1 MPVERAA
8 QGTLA
13 AFLIAGSIGWS
24 LDLFRP
30 VGLVLFS
37 EQFAAA
43 AYGIGLA
50 LTFLRF
56 KVWKLDWLLAAA
68 SLVLL
73 GYVTVKFPSLTAI
86 AGTVNVETMTLSAG
100 ITALT
105 VEATRRTIGWS
116 LVVILLALGGY
127 VLVGH
132 LVPGQLQTREVDL
145 GQMLGYL
152 NLDNNGL
159 LGLVLQITVIV
170 IIPFVFMGQLLM
182 RSGGSGFF
190 NDTAIA
196 LMGRYRGGAAKM
208 AVTGSSLFGMIS
220 GIAAANTVVIGM
232 VTIPLMK
239 RSGMPARLAGAVEA
253 CASNGGQL
261 MPPVMGA
268 VAFVMADF
276 LQLPYQAVAI
286 AAILPSVLYYA
297 ALFIQADLEA
307 ARYGFGKVPAS
318 EIPRLG
324 PVLAGGWLF
333 LAPFAVIVY
342 TLFWRNWEPE
352 FAAMAAAAVILAL
365 GFTLGYG
372 GHRMALRDVWT
383 AVVETAGGLCE
394 ILVIS
399 AAAGFIMGLFQVSGL
414 AFAFAAYLV
423 QLGSESLVLLLILA
437 AVVSIILGMGLP
449 TIGVYVM
456 LAILVAPALVKVGV
470 DPLAAHLFILYFGMM
485 SLITPPVAPAA
496 FVAAAIAQAPS
507 MATGWTAM
515 RFGWAAYIVPFL
527 FVYSP
532 AILLK
537 GTVVDIAAVIV
548 SSLFGIWL
556 VCAGMTGFFT
566 RVLPAGMRIAF
577 TAAGVMML
585 SPHQASELMLWINIA
600 GALAGI
606 ALISYELKARRV
618 YVRA

>member
-1 MPVERAA
+1 
-8 QGTLA
+8 L
-13 AFLIAGSIGWS
+13 LIAGSIAWS

-37 EQFAAA
+37 EQFAAGA
-43 AYGIGLA
+43 FGIGLG

-56 KVWKLDWLLAAA
+56 RSNRKASAVPWYDWLLAGA

-73 GYVTVKFPSLTAI
+73 GYVTAYFPHLTAI
-86 AGTVNVETMTLSAG
+86 SGTVNAETMVLSVG
-100 ITALT
+100 ITLLT
-105 VEATRRTIGWS
+105 LEGTRRTIGWS
-116 LVVILLALGGY
+116 LVIILLVLGGY

-132 LVPGQLQTREVDL
+132 LVPGDLQTRKVDL
-145 GQMLGYL
+145 GELLAYL

-159 LGLVLQITVIV
+159 LGLILQITVIV
-170 IIPFVFMGQLLM
+170 IIPFVLMGQLLM

-190 NDTAIA
+190 NDIAIA

-220 GIAAANTVVIGM
+220 GIAAANTVVIGV

-239 RSGMPARLAGAVEA
+239 RSGMSPKLAAAVEA

-286 AAILPSVLYYA
+286 SAILPSVMYYA

-307 ARYGFGKVPAS
+307 ARYGFGKVEES
-318 EIPRLG
+318 KIPRALG
-324 PVLAGGWLF
+324 VLKNGWMF

-342 TLFWRNWEPE
+342 TMFIRNWEPE
-352 FAAMAAAAVILAL
+352 YAAMMAAAVILVL
-365 GFTLGYG
+365 GFAIGYA
-372 GHRMALRDVWT
+372 GHRMKLRDVWA
-383 AVVETAGGLCE
+383 AVVQTSAGLCE

-423 QLGSESLVLLLILA
+423 DLGADSLVLLLMLA
-437 AVVSIILGMGLP
+437 AVVSIVLGMGLP

-470 DPLAAHLFILYFGMM
+470 EPLAAHMFILYFGMM

-496 FVAAAIAQAPS
+496 YVAAAIAQAPS
-507 MATGWTAM
+507 MATAWTAM

-537 GTVVDIAAVIV
+537 GSMADIALV
-548 SSLFGIWL
+548 SFTSLFGIWL
-556 VCAGMTGFFT
+556 ICAAMTGYFT
-566 RVLPAGMRIAF
+566 RVLPFPVRALF
-577 TAAGVMML
+577 VAAGVMMML
-585 SPHQASELMLWINIA
+585 PHQASSLLFWVNAA
-600 GALAGI
+600 GVALGVT
-606 ALISYELKARRV
+606 LVVYESRIRSKEV
-618 YVRA
+618 TYVRP

>member
-1 MPVERAA
+1 
-8 QGTLA
+8 
-13 AFLIAGSIGWS
+13 
-24 LDLFRP
+24 
-30 VGLVLFS
+30 VLFS

-43 AYGIGLA
+43 TYGIGLA

-56 KVWKLDWLLAAA
+56 RAGSARPPAVPGYDWLCAALALAAC
-68 SLVLL
+68 
-73 GYVTVKFPSLTAI
+73 GYTTVKFPALTAM
-86 AGTVNVETMTLSAG
+86 ASSVTAETLTLSVLLT
-100 ITALT
+100 ILT
-105 VEATRRTIGWS
+105 VEAVRRTIGWS
-116 LVVILLALGGY
+116 LVVILAAIAAY
-127 VLVGH
+127 VLAGH
-132 LVPGQLQTREVDL
+132 LVPGRLQTREV
-145 GQMLGYL
+145 GAGGMLVYL

-159 LGLVLQITVIV
+159 LGLILQITVII

-182 RSGGSGFF
+182 RSGGTGFF
-190 NDTAIA
+190 KDAATA

-208 AVTGSSLFGMIS
+208 AVIGSSLFGMIS
-220 GIAAANTVVIGM
+220 GIAAANTVVIGV

-239 RSGMPARLAGAVEA
+239 RSGMPARLAAAVEA
-253 CASNGGQL
+253 CAANGGQL

-276 LQLPYQAVAI
+276 LQIPYKEVAI
-286 AAILPSVLYYA
+286 AAILPSVMYYA

-307 ARYGFGKVPAS
+307 ARHGFGKVDADK
-318 EIPRLG
+318 IPRLSR
-324 PVLAGGWLF
+324 VLAGGWLF

-342 TLFWRNWEPE
+342 TMFWRNWEPE
-352 FAAMAAAAVILAL
+352 YSAIAAAAVIVAL
-365 GFTLGYG
+365 GFAVGYA
-372 GHRMALRDVWT
+372 GHRMKLKDIWE
-383 AVVETAGGLCE
+383 AVVETSGGLCE

-423 QLGSESLVLLLILA
+423 ELGGQSLIGLLVLAA
-437 AVVSIILGMGLP
+437 AVSIVLGMGLP

-470 DPLAAHLFILYFGMM
+470 EPLAAHLFILYFGMM

-496 FVAAAIAQAPS
+496 YVAAAIAGSPS

-537 GTVVDIAAVIV
+537 GSIVDIVLV
-548 SSLFGIWL
+548 TLTSLGGIWL
-556 VCAGMTGFFT
+556 ICAAMTGYF
-566 RVLPAGMRIAF
+566 VSNMKPGSRIAS
-577 TAAGVMML
+577 AVAGIML
-585 SPHQASELMLWINIA
+585 MSPHQLSELMLWVNIA
-600 GALAGI
+600 GGALGV
-606 ALISYELKARRV
+606 ALVIYELRTKAQEPSHV
-618 YVRA
+618 HP